1 MLFKIVTNSGSY
13 IAYGEEESKAKINF
27 TLEFPSE
34 KIRDIKPLGNKV
46 VEYIG
51 TIIQ

>member
-1 MLFKIVTNSGSY
+1 MLFQIITNSGSY
-13 IAYGEEESKAKINF
+13 IVYGEKESEAKINF

-34 KIRDIKPLGNKV
+34 KIRDIKPLRNKV